1 MVSLKENNTINDN
14 TSILEKCTTRIR
26 RMLSSKRLFVFLSLL
41 FLLFEPAGAI
51 ARFPKPD
58 FTQGYQYPE
67 IVHEV
72 PWESFWSWMD
82 LVLMCLLMGM
92 VVWAIHF
99 RKSRRIIIG
108 VSLVSVAYFGFF
120 RTGCVCSI
128 GSIQNVALAL
138 ADGKNYTIPLVVLLL
153 FLLPLLFALF
163 FGRVYC
169 GGVCP
174 MGAIQELVNVHN
186 FRISRAVSWALGLI
200 PWIYL
205 AFAILYAATRSQ
217 FIICKFD
224 PFIGIF
230 RLGGDIGMIV
240 FGALLLILSVFV
252 GRPFCRFLCPYGVL
266 LGLMSSLARRQVEV
280 TSDKC
285 INCTLCH
292 HSCPVDA
299 IREPTSSNDKHTEDR
314 NLGIKR
320 ILLYMLILPLLTI
333 FGALLLQ
340 SQSERL
346 SLAHRDVWLYE
357 QLQSQNSVSGSLNLS
372 PEVEAFHEM
381 GRDPKELQTSV
392 LSVRKSYRIWA
403 AIAGGLIG
411 FVLGCKLIRL
421 STKRTRK
428 TYETEPSSCVA
439 CGRCFNYCPQNLKK
453 PISKDET
460 KPL

>member
-1 MVSLKENNTINDN
+1 MVPLKEKNTIINN
-14 TSILEKCTTRIR
+14 TSIHERSMTRFR
-26 RMLSSKRLFVFLSLL
+26 RMLSAKRFFVFLSLIFL
-41 FLLFEPAGAI
+41 FFEPAEAI

-67 IVHEV
+67 IVHGV

-92 VVWAIHF
+92 VAWATHF
-99 RKSRRIIIG
+99 RKSRRVIIG
-108 VSLVSVAYFGFF
+108 VSLVSVAYFGFY

-138 ADGKNYTIPLVVLLL
+138 ADGRNYTIPLVVLLL

-174 MGAIQELVNVHN
+174 MGALQELVNVHN
-186 FRISRAVSWALGLI
+186 FRISRAVNWALSLI

-266 LGLMSSLARRQVEV
+266 LGLMSSLSKRRVEV
-280 TSDKC
+280 TSEKC

-299 IREPTSSNDKHTEDR
+299 IREPTSSNDKQTENR
-314 NLGIKR
+314 NLGVKR
-320 ILLYMLILPLLTI
+320 ILLYIMILPLLTI
-333 FGALLLQ
+333 SGALLLQ

-346 SLAHRDVWLYE
+346 SHAHRDVWLYE
-357 QLQSQNSVSGSLNLS
+357 QLQSQNNVSGRFNLS

-381 GRDPKELQTSV
+381 GRNPEELQTSV
-392 LSVRKSYRIWA
+392 LSVRKSYRIWS
-403 AIAGGLIG
+403 AIVGGLIG

-421 STKRTRK
+421 STKRSRK

-453 PISKDET
+453 PTTQDET